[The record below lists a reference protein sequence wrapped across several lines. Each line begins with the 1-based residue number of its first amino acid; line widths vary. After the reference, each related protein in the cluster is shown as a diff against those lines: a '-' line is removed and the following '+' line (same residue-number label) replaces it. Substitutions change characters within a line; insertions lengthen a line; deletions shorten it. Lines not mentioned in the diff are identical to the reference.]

1 MPPACS
7 CEGHSSDNR
16 PLVIGAEADTNLTL
30 HYWCLHYQ
38 NSQANEF
45 LLQTEQ
51 LEARS
56 LLCYC
61 LLHLK
66 AVSWQLND
74 EKHNSLNTHWPESC
88 VAIETFPSR

>member
-1 MPPACS
+1 MPPACP
-7 CEGHSSDNR
+7 CEGHGSDNR
-16 PLVIGAEADTNLTL
+16 LLVTGAEADTNLTL

-51 LEARS
+51 LEVRS
-56 LLCYC
+56 RLCYS

-74 EKHNSLNTHWPESC
+74 EGRNGLNPHWPESST
-88 VAIETFPSR
+88 AIEMNSLQ

>member
-1 MPPACS
+1 MPFACS
-7 CEGHSSDNR
+7 CEGHGSDNR
-16 PLVIGAEADTNLTL
+16 PLAIGAETDTKLTL

-45 LLQTEQ
+45 LLQTER

-56 LLCYC
+56 RLYYC

-66 AVSWQLND
+66 AVSWQLN
-74 EKHNSLNTHWPESC
+74 EEEHNSLNTHWPESS
-88 VAIETFPSR
+88 VAIEAFPPQ